1 MSRLGHLT
9 DQRKQF
15 VEAYCSLGNG
25 TLAAKE
31 AGYKDSPSLVNQASK
46 LKRELAAEISE
57 ELRSSF
63 MNAAPKALSI
73 LMDLAEHSAS
83 DSVKFQAAKDLL
95 DRAGFR
101 PVDRREEIRPQR
113 SPEEL
118 EAEMVRLVGK
128 EKADLLLGKKTVD
141 DLVKE
146 RQGNQ
151 ENKDTIIN

>member
-15 VEAYCSLGNG
+15 VEAYCRLGNG
-25 TLAAKE
+25 TLAARE
-31 AGYKDSPSLVNQASK
+31 AGYKDSKSLVNQASK

-63 MNAAPKALSI
+63 MNAAPKAMSI
-73 LMDLAEHSAS
+73 LIDLAENSAS

-95 DRAGFR
+95 DRAGYR
-101 PVDRREEIRPQR
+101 PIDRREEIRPQR

-118 EAEMVRLVGK
+118 EAEMVRLVGT
-128 EKADLLLGKKTVD
+128 EKADLLLGKKSVD
-141 DLVKE
+141 DLVRE
-146 RQGNQ
+146 RM
-151 ENKDTIIN
+151 ENHKAEEMIN